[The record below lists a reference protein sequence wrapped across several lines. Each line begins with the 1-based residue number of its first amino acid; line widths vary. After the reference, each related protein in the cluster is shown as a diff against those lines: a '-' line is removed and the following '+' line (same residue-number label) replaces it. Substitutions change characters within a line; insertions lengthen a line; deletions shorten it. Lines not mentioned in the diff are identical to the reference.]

1 MKMTERQQQFL
12 DHVRKACIRLDAD
25 QGIYFARELEQI
37 DRTMYTT
44 KRPQLEAEQLL
55 PSRIQLPVGMDTHT
69 WRLFDGTAEAR
80 ESAGAS
86 TGVPMVDISA
96 GEQTEKVQ
104 GWELGY
110 GWSLDEL
117 DKARAVGR
125 PLDSSRA
132 DLVRRGLAERLNY
145 MALLGYAAKGIKG
158 LFNLAGTL
166 SYVVPADGTGAA
178 QTAESKSADLCLR
191 DLCGMVDAMPNNTLD
206 IEGGANVRVRLLG
219 PKSKLRTLSTKF
231 FANTTD
237 DVLTRFKRIRPNVEL
252 MGANYLDTAGASS
265 APRWVAYDPPQVSWL
280 VCLPFQQMPVE
291 QKGMRFDIACR
302 AIGGGVF
309 TQYPKSISY
318 ADGF

>member
-1 MKMTERQQQFL
+1 MNKRQAAFL
-12 DHVRKACIRLDAD
+12 AQVTKACINLDAD

-37 DRTMYTT
+37 DRTMYEV
-44 KRPQLEAEQLL
+44 KRPDLEAQMLL
-55 PSRIQLPVGMDTHT
+55 PHRVQLPVGADQHT
-69 WRLFDGTAEAR
+69 WRLFDGTAEAK
-80 ESAGAS
+80 ESSGGE
-86 TGVPMVDISA
+86 TGVPMVDMSG
-96 GEQTEKVQ
+96 GEQSEKIQ
-104 GWELGY
+104 GWSLGY

-117 DKARAVGR
+117 DKARLTGR
-125 PLDSSRA
+125 PLDTQRA
-132 DLVRRGLAERLNY
+132 MLVRRGLDEKLNK
-145 MALLGYAAKGIKG
+145 MALLGYSPKGIVG

-166 SYVVPADGTGAA
+166 SYVVPADGTAGA
-178 QTAESKSADLCLR
+178 QTAESKSADLCIR
-191 DLCGMVDAMPNNTLD
+191 DLCAMVDSIPNATLD

-252 MGANYLDTAGASS
+252 MGANYLDTAGAAS
-265 APRWVAYDPPQVSWL
+265 APRWVVYDPPQVSWL

-291 QKGMRFDIACR
+291 QEGMRFNIACR
-302 AIGGGVF
+302 AIGGGCF

>member
-1 MKMTERQQQFL
+1 MNKRQQAFL
-12 DHVRKACIRLDAD
+12 EQVRKACIRLDAD

-37 DRTMYTT
+37 DRNMYTV
-44 KRPQLEAEQLL
+44 KRPPLEAEQLL
-55 PSRIQLPVGMDTHT
+55 PHREQLPLGANLHT
-69 WRLFDGTAEAR
+69 WRLMDGTAEAKPSSGG
-80 ESAGAS
+80 E

-96 GEQTEKVQ
+96 GEQSEKVQ
-104 GWELGY
+104 EWSLGY
-110 GWSLDEL
+110 GWTLAEL
-117 DKARAVGR
+117 DAARYANK
-125 PLDSSRA
+125 PLDASRA
-132 DLVRRGLAERLNY
+132 GMVRRGLDEKLNRV
-145 MALLGYAAKGIKG
+145 ALLGYAAKGIKG

-166 SYVVPADGTGAA
+166 SYTVPADGTGAA

-191 DLCGMVDAMPNNTLD
+191 DLCGMVDSIPNNTLD
-206 IEGGANVRVRLLG
+206 IEGGANVKVRLLG

-231 FANTTD
+231 FANTSD

-265 APRWVAYDPPQVSWL
+265 APRWVVYDPPQVSWL

-291 QKGMRFDIACR
+291 QKGMRFEIPCR

-309 TQYPKSISY
+309 TQYPKSVSY